1 MERDLFKE
9 IAMTVAN
16 PAPAQASVAPLES
29 QSAQI
34 HPLIHAG
41 RWLLADMLST
51 LIFVGVYAVTHSIYV
66 ATGLGVAAGLV
77 QVAYLKARRA
87 PIDLMQ
93 WMSLG
98 LVIVFGG
105 ASLLTHDPR
114 FIMLK
119 PTLIYAAIG
128 AVMLK
133 RGWMVRYMPPI
144 ALPWSAD
151 VSTAFGYGWAGLMF
165 VTAALN
171 VALVAHGDPKLW
183 AWWIGVFPLASKVVL
198 FAVQY
203 VTTRLVV
210 RRRIF
215 ASMATAAAI

>member
-1 MERDLFKE
+1 
-9 IAMTVAN
+9 MTVAVPTSA
-16 PAPAQASVAPLES
+16 PAPAAPLEAEGS
-29 QSAQI
+29 HI

-41 RWLLADMLST
+41 RWLLADLFST
-51 LIFVGVYAVTHSIYV
+51 LMFVGIYALTHSIYV
-66 ATGLGVAAGLV
+66 ATGLGFAVGLA
-77 QVAYLKARRA
+77 QIAYLKARRR

-119 PTLIYAAIG
+119 PTLIYIAIG

-144 ALPWSAD
+144 ALPWATD

-171 VALVAHGDPKLW
+171 VALVAHGDTKLW
-183 AWWIGVFPLASKVVL
+183 AWWIGVFPLASKLAL
-198 FAVQY
+198 FAIQY
-203 VTTRLVV
+203 LVTRFIV
-210 RRRIF
+210 RNRII
-215 ASMATAAAI
+215 ASRAIAAAR